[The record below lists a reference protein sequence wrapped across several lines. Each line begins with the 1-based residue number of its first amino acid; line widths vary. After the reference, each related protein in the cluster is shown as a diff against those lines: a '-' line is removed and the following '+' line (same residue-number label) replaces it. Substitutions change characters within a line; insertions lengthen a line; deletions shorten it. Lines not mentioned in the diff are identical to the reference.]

1 MALKDHYRKEYPRPQ
16 FVRKDWQDLNGV
28 WDFAFDD
35 ANEGEG
41 QGWQKGF
48 SPTHTIQVPFV
59 YETKASGIA
68 EEKFHPYVWYQRQI
82 EAAEEQLARRVE
94 LYFQAVDYVAKV
106 WVNGVFV
113 GKHEGGYS
121 AFSFD
126 ITPYLKVGKD
136 NLIVLKA
143 EDSDN
148 CTQPRGKQRW
158 RKDNFGCWYVQTTG
172 IWQSVWLEYLNPT
185 YVNHVKITPIYDD
198 NAVSFEYKLSGK
210 EVSGRNLK
218 LTTVVSMND
227 EIIKEVTIAVDRNS
241 LAATV
246 SLVSEKLE
254 WQVERWSPS
263 NPKLYEVEFIL
274 KEGDETLDRVH
285 SYFGLRKIS
294 IQNSKVLLNNHTI
307 YQRLILDQGYWQ
319 DSHLTPPSE
328 EAILDDIDKI
338 MAMGYNG
345 VRKHQKIEDARFLYW
360 CDVKGMLVWS
370 EAAATYEFND
380 EAVDRFTREWLDI
393 VQQHYN
399 HPCIVTWVPFN
410 ESWGIANVF
419 AVVKQQQF
427 TEAIY
432 HLTKAID
439 PYRPVVVNDGWEHTI
454 SDIITLHDYEESG
467 EALSRRYVDK
477 GAIVSN
483 QIAFSNWKSAMAQGY
498 EYRGQ
503 PIIISEFGGIAFKSE
518 SGWGYGNQV
527 DSDDAFI
534 ERFRSI
540 TQAIKDLDYVCGYC
554 YTQVS
559 DVQQEVNGLLTE
571 DRKPKIDI
579 AIIKEIN
586 LAGRKSAHER

>member
-1 MALKDHYRKEYPRPQ
+1 MALKDHYRKDYPRPQ
-16 FVRKDWQDLNGV
+16 YVRKAWLDLNGA

-35 ANEGEG
+35 DNKGESE
-41 QGWQKGF
+41 GWQAGF
-48 SPTHTIQVPFV
+48 APAHTIQVPFV
-59 YETKASGIA
+59 YETKASGIG
-68 EEKFHPYVWYQRQI
+68 EEEFHPYVWYQKKV
-82 EAAEEQLARRVE
+82 AATEEQLAKRVE
-94 LYFQAVDYVAKV
+94 LHFQAVDYVAKV
-106 WVNGVFV
+106 WINGVFA
-113 GKHEGGYS
+113 GRHEGGYS

-126 ITPYLKVGKD
+126 ITSYLHTGDD
-136 NLIVLKA
+136 NIIIVKA
-143 EDSDN
+143 EDSDS

-172 IWQSVWLEYLNPT
+172 IWQSVWLEYLSKQF
-185 YVNHVKITPIYDD
+185 VSRVKITPQLDD
-198 NAVSFEYKLSGK
+198 NAVHFEYALAGHDS
-210 EVSGRNLK
+210 SDAALQ
-218 LTTVVSMND
+218 LTTIVSMDD
-227 EIIKEVTIAVDRNS
+227 EIIKEITMAADRSS
-241 LAATV
+241 LSASV
-246 SLVSEKLE
+246 NLLSEKRE
-254 WQVERWSPS
+254 WKVERWSPE

-274 KEGDETLDRVH
+274 RAGDQELDRVH

-294 IQNSKVLLNNHTI
+294 IQHGKVLLNNHPY

-328 EAILDDIDKI
+328 EAILDDIRNI

-360 CDVKGMLVWS
+360 CDVLGLLVWS

-419 AVVKQQQF
+419 ADVKQQKF

-432 HLTKAID
+432 HLTKSID
-439 PYRPVVVNDGWEHTI
+439 PYRPVVVNDGWEHTV

-467 EALSRRYVDK
+467 EALSRRYADK
-477 GAIVSN
+477 QALMN
-483 QIAFSNWKSAMAQGY
+483 NEIAFSNWKYAMAQGY

-503 PIIISEFGGIAFKSE
+503 PIMISEFGGIAFKSE
-518 SGWGYGNQV
+518 TGWGYGNQV
-527 DSDDAFI
+527 ASDEAFI
-534 ERFRSI
+534 GRFRSI
-540 TQAIKDLDYVCGYC
+540 TQAIKDLDYVVGYC

-571 DRKPKIDI
+571 DRKPKIDL
-579 AIIKEIN
+579 AIVKEIN
-586 LAGRKSAHER
+586 LAPRKSAHER